1 MKRPFFFLA
10 ILMSVFIGTA
20 NLFIKDDYYRP
31 EHISHFVS
39 QKPRSFAIYGVVASD
54 PILKHAALGDTYSF
68 LVTPSLI
75 RVWDKWFPAC
85 GIISVT
91 SHKDKETEY
100 GEEILFEAAIK
111 APSDEKESANYTAY
125 LKKKGIFALATIR
138 RKDALTRSTSLR
150 VNPERAP
157 AFGSTWLITPRE
169 PSRAESRDKRGIVEG
184 LISVEAN
191 DSSSFLR
198 FAYRMKNA
206 LNEKINKIFSV
217 PSRYFISALILGE
230 RQNISRD
237 WKNIFV
243 NTQTIHLLAIS
254 GLHVGIISFIIL
266 FLTGLFGLPR
276 DAKYIVTIFLILF
289 YSVMVGWMPSVA
301 RSAIMGTVILGA
313 CVLKRDADIYNSLGL
328 AACIILIFQ
337 PNQLFDMGFI
347 LSFGSVLSLIYIYPK
362 INRALCFDK
371 IDRKEKWGAILY
383 YIATLFSA
391 SLAVW
396 IGIFPIVLYFFNL
409 ISTISIIVNILA
421 IPCMFIVMPLAISAI
436 IFQPFCIFLGA
447 AFKEATEFFLAILL
461 SLLDLCSKMPLA
473 YFNSAPVSVIIIP
486 LYYFVLFVL
495 FFPIS
500 IDKGQAL

>member
-138 RKDALTRSTSLR
+138 RKDALISA
-150 VNPERAP
+150 RA
-157 AFGSTWLITPRE
+157 
-169 PSRAESRDKRGIVEG
+169 
-184 LISVEAN
+184 N
-191 DSSSFLR
+191 NSSSFLR